1 MDELSTLQIII
12 ITLIFVW
19 SGFVRSGLGF
29 GGAVLSLPFL
39 LLVHSDP
46 LFFLP
51 ILAMQLLVFS
61 GVTVAYNL
69 AKAASKHLPED
80 QKGGVL
86 RSTVNWDYLKYALMV
101 MLIPKVM
108 GVIGVIT
115 LPGDLMATVIFC
127 IVAVY
132 SVSYILNRPFVSNSR
147 LLDVIFLIVGGY
159 MLGTSLLG
167 APFVITVFAQHVD
180 RRQLRDTLF
189 TLWFVLVTIKLA
201 AFIYAGVDLQLE
213 QQMWLL
219 PAATIGHF
227 MGMRFHDYTL
237 QADTKVFYRIIGT
250 VLLIVSIV
258 GIYQIIV

>member
-1 MDELSTLQIII
+1 MDELSTLQFLI

-39 LLVHSDP
+39 LLIQSDP

-51 ILAMQLLVFS
+51 ILAIQLLVFS
-61 GVTVAYNL
+61 GMTVIYNL
-69 AKAASKHLPED
+69 EKARSKKLAADP
-80 QKGGVL
+80 KGGTL
-86 RSTVNWDYLKYALMV
+86 RPTVDWSYLKYALIV
-101 MLIPKVM
+101 MIIPKVM

-115 LPGDLMATVIFC
+115 LPEDLMAAVIFC

-132 SVSYILNRPFVSNSR
+132 SVSYILNKPFVSNSR
-147 LLDVIFLIVGGY
+147 VVDVIFLVIGGY

-189 TLWFVLVTIKLA
+189 ALWFVLVIIKLA
-201 AFIYAGVDLQLE
+201 AFIYAGVDLQLA
-213 QQMWLL
+213 QQLWLL

-227 MGMRFHDYTL
+227 MGLRFHHYTL
-237 QADTKVFYRIIGT
+237 QADTKVFYRIIGS
-250 VLLIVSIV
+250 VLLMVSIV
-258 GIYQIIV
+258 GIYQIIR